1 MTDTIDQTPTTA
13 SVVAAEADD
22 TGATV
27 VGAIGDDAGDAAV
40 GAVVTDYDYA
50 AIVAAFTDDQAAI
63 AAYQNLSDAE
73 SEGTVQVDGVLVFKT
88 DADLNVKIQKM
99 TDHSTKTGTAW
110 GLVGGALFGII
121 FPPAIIASAVGW
133 GVVGGAIGK
142 LRQELHKSDVGAAL
156 AGTLGPNESGILALV
171 AAGDVA
177 TVTKAMPTATK
188 VRSAGVN
195 DKTAKDIKAAAA
207 QAS

>member
-1 MTDTIDQTPTTA
+1 MTDQTPETGA
-13 SVVAAEADD
+13 VVAAEADD

-50 AIVAAFTDDQAAI
+50 AIVAAFTDDQAAM
-63 AAYQNLSDAE
+63 AAYQSLADAE
-73 SEGTVQVDGVLVFKT
+73 SAGTVKVDGVLVFKT
-88 DADLNVKIQKM
+88 DADMNVKIQKM
-99 TDHSTKTGTAW
+99 TDHSTRTGVAW
-110 GLVGGALFGII
+110 GAVGGVVMGII
-121 FPPAIIASAVGW
+121 FPPSIIASTIGW
-133 GVVGGAIGK
+133 GVVGGALGK
-142 LRQELHKSDVGAAL
+142 LREEYHKSDVGAAL

-171 AAGDVA
+171 DAGDVA
-177 TVTKAMPTATK
+177 VVTQAMPSATK
-188 VRSAGVN
+188 VRSAGVT